1 MGLAERLRRRDI
13 QVVCITAMCREIGAA
28 IGQRELQSVRVVQR
42 SRVLDRTITVLPGLL
57 RKAEMPLAKSQMAG
71 RMRRNGPDRT
81 YGPIRDGVPD
91 RIG

>member
-71 RMRRNGPDRT
+71 ACDGMVLTELMGRS
-81 YGPIRDGVPD
+81 RDGVPD